1 MYFFLDDE
9 RQDQK
14 EHSSGEPN
22 ADLVDDAS
30 LGEECKRLRDVIH
43 TMSIE
48 NDALRVSNVTL
59 AKQVTEREDDIEI
72 LLKKLTSQV
81 NASTASPWVKDVIDS
96 NVHMKLRLQMTE
108 RDNKDLADECLAMSR
123 VIQKKTDQVHSL
135 KQLVQSLQVQVE
147 REGNFKDALEQK
159 EARSAAHGLQL
170 HQIVEME
177 SIDSDKLTVEANEDN
192 CTTSKQM
199 LEVMCKVDHEEKK
212 QSEDAIAMR
221 NGQDDDKDELG
232 VQGIVA
238 SIENVS
244 LAEAEAEAEA
254 EAAAEAEAEAA
265 AEAEAEAAA
274 AEAEAAEADNEDLR
288 VEIRELKELVDF
300 LEMERMCSMEEEKAN
315 AAEKSNDQIDKITLL
330 VKENAILK
338 EQVEARREG
347 FALKISKETKLLVQ
361 LNAKKDVCAKLGR
374 LAKRQQTKR
383 KAIERKCSKMAKSPK
398 TTTKLAS
405 PKMNTEPRVSLTNVA
420 ALNGMSATKEIVTN
434 SLKQDDNCKHEE
446 LELANAIND
455 LKLKRQIED
464 LEERNQELAELVEF
478 LELERKCTLEENEE
492 IRISDCQA
500 AEKEIERIRIS
511 MKSNYDKLINDY
523 EEEKQRRMHFEKLLE
538 QMEAKLQGTK
548 ERFDNEFQKN
558 LELETKLMKMEE
570 AAAENSSKPSLNCLQ
585 RIFRRRRR

>member
-59 AKQVTEREDDIEI
+59 AKQVTEREDEIEI

-81 NASTASPWVKDVIDS
+81 NASTTSPWVKDVIDS

-108 RDNKDLADECLAMSR
+108 KDNKDLAEECLAMSR

-135 KQLVQSLQVQVE
+135 KQVVQSLQVQVE

-159 EARSAAHGLQL
+159 EARSAAHGLQW
-170 HQIVEME
+170 HQFVEVE
-177 SIDSDKLTVEANEDN
+177 SIGSDKLTVEANEDN

-212 QSEDAIAMR
+212 QSEDAIAM
-221 NGQDDDKDELG
+221 NNDGQDDNKDELG

-244 LAEAEAEAEA
+244 LAKAEAEAEAEA
-254 EAAAEAEAEAA
+254 EAAAA
-265 AEAEAEAAA
+265 
-274 AEAEAAEADNEDLR
+274 AAEADNEDLR
-288 VEIRELKELVDF
+288 VEIRELKELVEF

-315 AAEKSNDQIDKITLL
+315 AAEKSNDQIDNISLL

-347 FALKISKETKLLVQ
+347 FALKISKENRMLVQ

-383 KAIERKCSKMAKSPK
+383 KAIERKCSKMAKRPK
-398 TTTKLAS
+398 TTTKVVS

-420 ALNGMSATKEIVTN
+420 ALNGMSDTKEIVTN

-511 MKSNYDKLINDY
+511 MKSNYDELINDY

-548 ERFDNEFQKN
+548 ERFDNEFQKS

-585 RIFRRRRR
+585 RIFRRRRP

>member
-1 MYFFLDDE
+1 MIYFFLDDE

-59 AKQVTEREDDIEI
+59 AKQVTQREDEIEI

-81 NASTASPWVKDVIDS
+81 NASTTSPWVKDVIDS

-135 KQLVQSLQVQVE
+135 MQHVQSLQVQVE
-147 REGNFKDALEQK
+147 REGIFKDALEQK

-170 HQIVEME
+170 HQIVEVE
-177 SIDSDKLTVEANEDN
+177 SIDSDKLTVEANGDD

-199 LEVMCKVDHEEKK
+199 LEVMCKVDQEEKK
-212 QSEDAIAMR
+212 QSDYAIAMK

-254 EAAAEAEAEAA
+254 EAPAAA
-265 AEAEAEAAA
+265 AEAEA
-274 AEAEAAEADNEDLR
+274 AEAEAAGAAAAEADNEDLR
-288 VEIRELKELVDF
+288 VEIRELKELVEF

-315 AAEKSNDQIDKITLL
+315 GAEKSNDQIDNISLL

-338 EQVEARREG
+338 EQVEARRER
-347 FALKISKETKLLVQ
+347 FALKISKKTKLLVQ

-383 KAIERKCSKMAKSPK
+383 KAIERKCSKMAKRPK
-398 TTTKLAS
+398 TTTKVVS

-511 MKSNYDKLINDY
+511 MKSNYDELINDY